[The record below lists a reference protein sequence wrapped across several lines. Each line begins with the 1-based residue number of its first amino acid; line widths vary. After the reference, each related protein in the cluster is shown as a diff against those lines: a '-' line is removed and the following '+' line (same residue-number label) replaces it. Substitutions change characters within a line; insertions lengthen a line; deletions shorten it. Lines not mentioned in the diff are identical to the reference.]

1 MCSQAIVIKM
11 SENDLTEFRLSSL
24 ENRNKED
31 RASLEKLNVS
41 IAVLSEDVKKLNS
54 VAKLIFGGIIT
65 AFLASI
71 WKLVTKGGL

>member
-1 MCSQAIVIKM
+1 MP
-11 SENDLTEFRLSSL
+11 EHELTEFRLTSL
-24 ENRNKED
+24 EDQGKKDQEALN
-31 RASLEKLNVS
+31 KLNTS